1 MSDLKIIVAYS
12 SVAHITFMFYVII
25 LGYIVGIS
33 GRILIIFYHGVVS
46 SLMFWMIGILGWI
59 KTRSLIVTKLISF
72 RNLLMIVVFLVLVLN
87 MAFPPFIGFIRE
99 ILMLKSVL
107 AIGKLVIFFAII
119 GVLLSCY
126 YNVYIY

>member
-46 SLMFWMIGILGWI
+46 SLMFWMIGILG
-59 KTRSLIVTKLISF
+59 
-72 RNLLMIVVFLVLVLN
+72 
-87 MAFPPFIGFIRE
+87 
-99 ILMLKSVL
+99 
-107 AIGKLVIFFAII
+107 
-119 GVLLSCY
+119 
-126 YNVYIY
+126 